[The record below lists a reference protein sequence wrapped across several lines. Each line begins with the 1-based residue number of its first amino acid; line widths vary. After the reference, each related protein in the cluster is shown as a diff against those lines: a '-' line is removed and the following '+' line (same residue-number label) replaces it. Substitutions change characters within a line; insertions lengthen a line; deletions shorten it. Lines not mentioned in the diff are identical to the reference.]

1 MARQQQAMGER
12 QKAMDSM
19 SESFN
24 KLYEAWM
31 PKQREVFDKSYGPGI
46 ATVSSQSCAPKPRRR
61 IDGRL
66 FERNDMSKIV
76 AFGEHIDGYQ
86 VPVLNEREVRAAA
99 GILFVFAMMT
109 FANAWF
115 IGNFR
120 PTKIF
125 VIAFL
130 IDFTIRIFVNPKY
143 SPSMIL
149 GRFAVRN
156 QLPEWT
162 GAPQKRFAWAVG
174 WALAVTM
181 LWLIVIN
188 NVIGPINMLVCA
200 TCLTLMFFESAFGIC
215 IGCKIY
221 NAFSSRQAQHCS
233 GAACE
238 VFTPHASQK
247 VGAAGV
253 AIVASFLALIG
264 FVARQGFPA
273 SDVVAPV
280 TPVAAPASAAAGG
293 DDRCTP
299 PAFAVA
305 MGHAEKW
312 KLHNNCK

>member
-1 MARQQQAMGER
+1 
-12 QKAMDSM
+12 
-19 SESFN
+19 
-24 KLYEAWM
+24 
-31 PKQREVFDKSYGPGI
+31 
-46 ATVSSQSCAPKPRRR
+46 
-61 IDGRL
+61 
-66 FERNDMSKIV
+66 MSKIFG
-76 AFGEHIDGYQ
+76 FGETISGYE

-99 GILFVFAMMT
+99 GILLVFAMMT

-115 IGNFR
+115 MGNFR

-130 IDFTIRIFVNPKY
+130 IDFTIRIFINPRFA
-143 SPSMIL
+143 PSMIAA
-149 GRFAVRN
+149 RFAVRG
-156 QLPEWT
+156 QMPEWV
-162 GAPQKRFAWAVG
+162 GAPQKRFAWAIG
-174 WALAVTM
+174 WLLAVAM

-221 NAFSSRQAQHCS
+221 NALPNRQAQHCA
-233 GAACE
+233 GGACE

-247 VGAAGV
+247 VGAGGT
-253 AIVASFLALIG
+253 AIVLAFLALIG
-264 FVARQGFPA
+264 
-273 SDVVAPV
+273 VVAQRGF
-280 TPVAAPASAAAGG
+280 TATEPAIAMIPTAAASGD